1 MLQEAGMADSDTPFL
16 ENPFKALNKASF
28 PRKREQLSAPV
39 PRRGKRVCRHEPTA
53 PEDEAEAALFLR
65 AVARGRDAQ
74 QQREDMGM
82 PGVTLADCT
91 PLPSPGSR
99 KKKRKQR
106 GSGHAEGA
114 TPSVAP
120 RPSQESEEGDSSLFL
135 DAMKEVAPLQ
145 GRGRDVPPAVE
156 PSGAMPEAGELSL
169 QDFMDGK
176 LEFALSFTD
185 EYLEGH
191 VVGLDP
197 MIMNKLREGSLS
209 PEAHLDLHGLNVQ
222 QAFETLRGFLR
233 GSWYRGL
240 RVILLVSGRGRNSP
254 DGIGILRSKVQ
265 SWLTQ
270 EPFKRVV
277 LAFCTAQPHDG
288 GPGSIYVLLRKYK
301 KKGRI
306 YWERLP
312 ADADL
317 C

>member
-1 MLQEAGMADSDTPFL
+1 MADSNAPFL
-16 ENPFKALNKASF
+16 ENPFRSLDKKRF
-28 PRKREQLSAPV
+28 PQKRESPMPA
-39 PRRGKRVCRHEPTA
+39 PRRGNKVYRHEPVA
-53 PEDEAEAALFLR
+53 PEDEEAAALFLR
-65 AVARGRDAQ
+65 AMARGEDAPSSKGNG
-74 QQREDMGM
+74 GM
-82 PGVTLADCT
+82 PGVTLADCV
-91 PLPSPGSR
+91 PLPSGGKGKKEKR
-99 KKKRKQR
+99 KKRAR
-106 GSGHAEGA
+106 AVEAPAAPLPPSA
-114 TPSVAP
+114 TDAD
-120 RPSQESEEGDSSLFL
+120 EDSALFL
-135 DAMKEVAPLQ
+135 DAVKEACPLQ

-156 PSGAMPEAGELSL
+156 PSAMTPEAGELSL

-197 MIMNKLREGSLS
+197 MIMNKLREGGLS

-240 RVILLVSGRGRNSP
+240 RVVLLVPGRGRNSP

-265 SWLTQ
+265 TWLTQ

-288 GPGSIYVLLRKYK
+288 GPGSVYVLLRKYK

>member
-1 MLQEAGMADSDTPFL
+1 MSDSDAPFL
-16 ENPFKALNKASF
+16 ENPFKALDKASF
-28 PRKREQLSAPV
+28 PSKREQQSAPV
-39 PRRGKRVCRHEPTA
+39 PRRSGRVCRHESSA
-53 PEDEAEAALFLR
+53 PGNEEDAALFLR
-65 AVARGRDAQ
+65 AMARGRDAR
-74 QQREDMGM
+74 QQREDIGM

-99 KKKRKQR
+99 RKKRKQR
-106 GSGHAEGA
+106 GRGGTERE
-114 TPSVAP
+114 TPSVSSGLP
-120 RPSQESEEGDSSLFL
+120 RENEDGDSSLFL

-156 PSGAMPEAGELSL
+156 PSAAMPEAGELSV

-209 PEAHLDLHGLNVQ
+209 PEGHLDLHGLNVQ

-240 RVILLVSGRGRNSP
+240 RVILLVPGRGRNSP

-288 GPGSIYVLLRKYK
+288 GPGSVYVLLRKYK

>member
-1 MLQEAGMADSDTPFL
+1 MADSDAPFL
-16 ENPFKALNKASF
+16 ENPFKVLDKSRF
-28 PRKREQLSAPV
+28 PQQREAAAPA
-39 PRRGKRVCRHEPTA
+39 PRRGNRVARHAPVA
-53 PEDEAEAALFLR
+53 PEDEEASALFLR
-65 AVARGRDAQ
+65 AMTRGGNVP
-74 QQREDMGM
+74 QRWESLGM

-91 PLPSPGSR
+91 PLPPSGGK
-99 KKKRKQR
+99 KKKRKRQ
-106 GSGHAEGA
+106 GKSGTAGE
-114 TPSVAP
+114 TPPVVSSPAP
-120 RPSQESEEGDSSLFL
+120 QPEDDGSSLFL
-135 DAMKEVAPLQ
+135 DAMKEVCPLQ
-145 GRGRDVPPAVE
+145 GGGRDVPPAVE
-156 PSGAMPEAGELSL
+156 TSTAVPEAGELSL

-197 MIMNKLREGSLS
+197 MIMNKLREGGLS
-209 PEAHLDLHGLNVQ
+209 PEAHLDLHGLNVP
-222 QAFETLRGFLR
+222 QAFETMRGFLR

-240 RVILLVSGRGRNSP
+240 RVILLVPGRGRNSP

>member
-1 MLQEAGMADSDTPFL
+1 MADASDPYSD
-16 ENPFKALNKASF
+16 NPFRQLDKSRF
-28 PRKREQLSAPV
+28 PRKREQPSPA
-39 PRRGKRVCRHEPTA
+39 PRRDRRISRHETLT
-53 PEDEAEAALFLR
+53 PEDEEASALFLR
-65 AVARGRDAQ
+65 AMARGGGVGRR
-74 QQREDMGM
+74 RETGGGM

-91 PLPSPGSR
+91 PLPAGGKR
-99 KKKRKQR
+99 KKRGKRER
-106 GSGHAEGA
+106 ARAVEAPSPAPASAAGDAEDDGA
-114 TPSVAP
+114 
-120 RPSQESEEGDSSLFL
+120 LFL
-135 DAMKEVAPLQ
+135 DAMKEVRPLQ

-156 PSGAMPEAGELSL
+156 PAVAAPVAGELSL

-209 PEAHLDLHGLNVQ
+209 PEAHFDLHGLNVQ
-222 QAFETLRGFLR
+222 QAFESMRGFVR
-233 GSWYRGL
+233 GCWYRGL
-240 RVILLVSGRGRNSP
+240 RVVLLVPGRGRNSP
-254 DGIGILRSKVQ
+254 DGVGVLRGKVQ

-270 EPFKRVV
+270 DPFKRVV

-301 KKGRI
+301 KKGRV